1 MKTLFLAFVAV
12 ALVSCGKF
20 EEKFGR
26 IHSGQTSVQIQM
38 QNPGAE
44 VLTNGILIY
53 AVNANNPQSRAAR
66 YIPGQSTQLNWLIPN
81 GVYNFYAFGYAGANM
96 TGIMYCAVAMN
107 KPLSGGGVVVDLA
120 LNSIGVCGYA
130 PFAPGN
136 YGDNGDQTV
145 PLHIALCSPA
155 GGDISAT
162 DQSNG
167 CNGSGSPVR
176 PGPGAAGGVKVHLP
190 EFTHWDPNALIPE
203 GDGPS
208 PGIGSG
214 CIPYSFAGALHN
226 LGIRPPYGAPFP
238 IDLELF
244 SDSSCGAYIG
254 SFGMIDGISNA
265 GNNAS
270 VRFHDLTDALI
281 TPALPM
287 MNSGGVF
294 MSMGYLY
301 VRNY

>member
-1 MKTLFLAFVAV
+1 MKTLFLAFMVL

-66 YIPGQSTQLNWLIPN
+66 FIPDQNAQLNWLIPN
-81 GVYNFYAFGYAGANM
+81 GVYNFYAFGYSGANM
-96 TGIMYCAVAMN
+96 TSNMYCAVAMN
-107 KPLSGGGVVVDLA
+107 KALSGGGAVIDLA
-120 LNSIGVCGYA
+120 LNSVGVCGQA
-130 PFAPGN
+130 PFGPGN
-136 YGDNGDQTV
+136 YSNNGDQTV
-145 PLHIALCSPA
+145 PLNIAVCSPA

-162 DQSNG
+162 NNSAG
-167 CNGSGSPVR
+167 CDGGSGR
-176 PGPGAAGGVKVHLP
+176 PGPGSAGGLKLHLP
-190 EFTHWDPNALIPE
+190 EFTRWDPGAPIPE
-203 GDGPS
+203 GGGGPS

-214 CIPYSFAGALHN
+214 CIPNSFNGVLYN
-226 LGIRPPYGAPFP
+226 IGIKTPYGTQFP
-238 IDLELF
+238 TELELY

-254 SFGMIDGISNA
+254 SFNMIDGISNA

-270 VRFHDLTDALI
+270 VRFHDSTNTLVF
-281 TPALPM
+281 PGLPM
-287 MNSGGVF
+287 MNSGGVSL
-294 MSMGYLY
+294 SMGYLY
-301 VRNY
+301 LRNY